1 MKIVVLVSLLMLS
14 HAVFADASNSV
25 NYEYGT
31 VLNSDPVFRTVRVSV
46 PREECWESQRPASYD
61 GAGSYSDPRGVGT
74 TPAIVGGVV
83 GGAIGNAVGHSKKNK
98 QVGALVGAVL
108 GATLGHTIAENNR
121 RRDEPATSGYSTREH
136 CEIVRESHEE
146 ERVVGYRVRY
156 EYNNR
161 TYKTRTETE
170 PGDTIRLRV
179 SVSPVI

>member
-1 MKIVVLVSLLMLS
+1 
-14 HAVFADASNSV
+14 
-25 NYEYGT
+25 
-31 VLNSDPVFRTVRVSV
+31 
-46 PREECWESQRPASYD
+46 
-61 GAGSYSDPRGVGT
+61 VGT

-161 TYKTRTETE
+161 TYETRTETE

>member
-1 MKIVVLVSLLMLS
+1 MLS

-61 GAGSYSDPRGVGT
+61 GAGSYSDHRGVGT

-161 TYKTRTETE
+161 TYETRTETE

>member
-1 MKIVVLVSLLMLS
+1 MKIVVIVSLLMLS
-14 HAVFADASNSV
+14 HSVFADTSNSV

-31 VLNSDPVFRTVRVSV
+31 VLNSDPVYRTVRVSV
-46 PREECWESQRPASYD
+46 PREECWETQRHASYD
-61 GAGSYSDPRGVGT
+61 GAGSHYDQRGVGT

-108 GATLGHTIAENNR
+108 GATLGHSIAENNR
-121 RRDEPATSGYSTREH
+121 HRDAPTTSSYSTREH

-146 ERVVGYRVRY
+146 ERIVGYRVRY
-156 EYNNR
+156 EYNDR
-161 TYKTRTETE
+161 TYETRTETD